1 MYIYAHDKH
10 HTAKMKIIARASSA
24 VANLT
29 ARRAV
34 RTVPFVCR
42 SREWYKLVNIVRH
55 LLKKRFEATRTVP
68 AASVVYIFMTP
79 YLFGC
84 PIKQCARGA
93 DVRAM
98 RIQIA
103 AARVVIV
110 WSHDRER
117 QIWKIFSISSRS
129 AAHKTR
135 DDDPARGWL
144 VESVY
149 IIFSSIVRERMR
161 QRLIGKRPFMGI
173 DQSAESWHIYTR
185 VMRAALYRFSGTQI
199 A

>member
-1 MYIYAHDKH
+1 MLGAAQNQHLHSDFDASCHPPNIDRNIYEVIIFMYIYAHDKH

-29 ARRAV
+29 ARRAA
-34 RTVPFVCR
+34 RAVPFVCR

-110 WSHDRER
+110 
-117 QIWKIFSISSRS
+117 
-129 AAHKTR
+129 
-135 DDDPARGWL
+135 
-144 VESVY
+144 
-149 IIFSSIVRERMR
+149 
-161 QRLIGKRPFMGI
+161 
-173 DQSAESWHIYTR
+173 
-185 VMRAALYRFSGTQI
+185 
-199 A
+199 